1 MYPIKVL
8 VIRKSRKPKYTYIR
22 WATLVLCS
30 LIQLSPI
37 SFYTMQLVSVVIF
50 AALSTS
56 SMAFNFTNP
65 FTGSNTDSPTVQCA
79 SALTPP
85 ASLTNCSS
93 AFGDLLSTN
102 SSDSGLQ
109 MINSTIP
116 TLCATLQS
124 CNQTAYTDYANN
136 INSSCQDILQSN
148 PSGAI
153 ADIYYS
159 ALCK

>member
-1 MYPIKVL
+1 MGSL
-8 VIRKSRKPKYTYIR
+8 
-22 WATLVLCS
+22 ALCS
-30 LIQLSPI
+30 SIQLSPI
-37 SFYTMQLVSVVIF
+37 SFYAMPLVSVVVI

-56 SMAFNFTNP
+56 SVAYNFTNP
-65 FTGSNTDSPTVQCA
+65 FTGSSSDSPTVQCA

-102 SSDSGLQ
+102 SSDSGLKR
-109 MINSTIP
+109 INSTIL

-148 PSGAI
+148 PGGAI

-159 ALCK
+159 ALCKWKPCLGNPKKSCC